1 MAKAPV
7 KTTTVKTPVKRTLLQ
22 RIVRTARAHTML
34 LLSILI
40 GIIVFVVLP
49 DSIRLTSRLLI
60 GWNVCA
66 GLFLVVIFANIMRA
80 DVQRI
85 RLRAQLEDE
94 GRIALLLLTG
104 IAGIASLSAI
114 IVELGTQSGVPR
126 TSDQVILALITTT
139 LSWAFIHTVF
149 ALHYAHEFYG
159 SRAARGG
166 LNFPDGSSEP
176 DYWDFIYFSF
186 VIGMTS
192 QVSDVGISSKG
203 IRRTATAHGVLSF
216 LYNVA
221 LVALTVNIAANALGG
236 S

>member
-1 MAKAPV
+1 MAKTSAKTSV
-7 KTTTVKTPVKRTLLQ
+7 KASVKRTGLQ

-34 LLSILI
+34 LLAILT
-40 GIIVFVVLP
+40 GIIVFVVLAA
-49 DSIRLTSRLLI
+49 SIRLASRLLI

-66 GLFLVVIFANIMRA
+66 GLFLVVIYANIMRA

-85 RLRAQLEDE
+85 RMRAQLEDE
-94 GRIALLLLTG
+94 GRTALLILTG
-104 IAGIASLSAI
+104 IAGVASLSAI
-114 IVELGTQSGVPR
+114 IVELGTQNGVPR
-126 TSDQVILALITTT
+126 SSDQVALALITTA

-159 SRAARGG
+159 SRSARGG
-166 LNFPDGSSEP
+166 LKFPDGSAEP
-176 DYWDFIYFSF
+176 DYWDFVYFSF

-192 QVSDVGISSKG
+192 QVSDVGISSKT
-203 IRRTATAHGVLSF
+203 IRRTATAQGVLSF

-236 S
+236 N